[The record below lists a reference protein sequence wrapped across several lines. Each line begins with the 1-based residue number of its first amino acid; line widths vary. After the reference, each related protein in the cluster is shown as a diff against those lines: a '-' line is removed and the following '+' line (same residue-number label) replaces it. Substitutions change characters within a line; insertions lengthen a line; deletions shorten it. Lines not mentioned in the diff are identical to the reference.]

1 MQAIKRISGILL
13 DILIALVIILGIITT
28 IISLTSNE
36 DGIPNVFGY
45 SPFSIQTNS
54 MAPTMKAGDL
64 IIVKSIEPKSL
75 VVGDIISYYDTIDGE
90 NVIKT
95 HRIIS
100 IIDDGVRLYTT
111 RGDNNDVDDDYVLTE
126 VDIIGKYQN
135 IKIPLLGYII
145 DFFKSKWGFLLF
157 IVLPLAVIF
166 VVQLISL
173 IKLIVDD
180 DEDDE

>member
-1 MQAIKRISGILL
+1 MQAIKRIGGILL

-36 DGIPNVFGY
+36 DGIPNVLGC

-54 MAPTMKAGDL
+54 MSPSLKAGDL
-64 IIVKSIEPKSL
+64 IIVKSVPSDEL

-95 HRIIS
+95 HRIVS
-100 IIDDGVRLYTT
+100 ITEDGTRLYTT
-111 RGDNNDVDDDYVLTE
+111 RGDNNDVIDNYVLTE

-135 IKIPLLGYII
+135 IRIPLLGYII

-157 IVLPLAVIF
+157 IIIPLAIIF
-166 VVQLISL
+166 IFQLIEL
-173 IKLIVDD
+173 IKLIVEDS
-180 DEDDE
+180 DE

>member
-1 MQAIKRISGILL
+1 MKAIKRIGGILL

-36 DGIPNVFGY
+36 DGIPSVFGY

-54 MAPTMKAGDL
+54 MSPTLKTGDL
-64 IIVKSIEPKSL
+64 IIVKAIDPSSL
-75 VVGDIISYYDTIDGE
+75 KVDDIISYYDTIDGE

-95 HRIIS
+95 HRIVS
-100 IIDDGVRLYTT
+100 IIDDSTRLYTT
-111 RGDNNDVDDDYVLTE
+111 RGDNNDVEDNYVLTE

-135 IKIPLLGYII
+135 IRIPLLGYII

-157 IVLPLAVIF
+157 IIIPLAIIF
-166 VVQLISL
+166 LVQLVGL
-173 IKLIVDD
+173 IKLIV
-180 DEDDE
+180 EDNEE

>member
-1 MQAIKRISGILL
+1 MKAIKRIGGILL

-36 DGIPNVFGY
+36 DGIPSVFGY

-54 MAPTMKAGDL
+54 MLPTLKAGDL
-64 IIVKSIEPKSL
+64 IVVKAVDPDTL

-95 HRIIS
+95 HRVVS
-100 IIDDGVRLYTT
+100 IIDEGVRLYTT
-111 RGDNNDVDDDYVLTE
+111 RGDNNDVEDNYVLTE

-135 IKIPLLGYII
+135 IRIPLLGYII

-157 IVLPLAVIF
+157 IIIPLAIIF
-166 VVQLISL
+166 IFQLVGL
-173 IKLIVDD
+173 IKLIV
-180 DEDDE
+180 EENEE